1 MKEHHVARKSRIVVL
16 GASFGGLTV
25 AYELGRILPPR
36 RREIT
41 VVSRD
46 EHFVFIPSLPWVALG
61 QRTMQQ
67 ISFPLERSP
76 GGRGIRF
83 VHGTA
88 SRIDPNGQR
97 VYVGET
103 ALDYDFLVIAT
114 GHRSA
119 NEAVPGLGPFDGP
132 GHSLMSPPETEEA
145 RDTWATF
152 LDDPGP
158 VVVGCAPGASCL
170 GPAYEFAFEID
181 HALKKRKMRHRV
193 PITFVT
199 PEPFLGHFGVGG
211 MGRARQFLEGEF
223 EHRDITYHT
232 SVAVSKITD
241 ASVELADGKTFESR
255 YSLII
260 PPLAGVK
267 AIADSPGLGNPKGFV
282 PVDDGYRH
290 GEFDNVYAV
299 GVAVAYPPVDETPV
313 PVNFPKTGHMTVQM
327 GRAAAR
333 NIAADIQGGER
344 ATRPPFVHCI
354 MDMGDRAA
362 RMRADPVRPPRN
374 RVGLSVGRRWLW
386 AKRAYERYFLW
397 KMKAGNTWLP

>member
-1 MKEHHVARKSRIVVL
+1 MSKDARIVVV
-16 GASFGGLTV
+16 GGSFGGLTA
-25 AYELGRILPPR
+25 AYKLSHILPSR

-41 VVSRD
+41 IVARDSR
-46 EHFVFIPSLPWVALG
+46 FVFIPSLPWVALG
-61 QRTMQQ
+61 QRTMAQ
-67 ISFPLERSP
+67 ISFPVKRSLES
-76 GGRGIRF
+76 RGIGF
-83 VHGTA
+83 VHGAA
-88 SRIDPNGQR
+88 SRIDPNEQR

-103 ALDYDFLVIAT
+103 TLDYDFLVIAT

-145 RDTWATF
+145 RDTWLKF

-158 VVVGCAPGASCL
+158 VVVGCAAGASCL

-181 HALKKRKMRHRV
+181 HALKQRNMRHQV

-223 EHRDITYHT
+223 EHRDIKYHT

-241 ASVELADGKTFESR
+241 SSVELADGVTFDSR
-255 YSLII
+255 YSLVI

-282 PVDDGYRH
+282 PVDDTYRH
-290 GEFDNVYAV
+290 KEFDNVYAV
-299 GVAVAYPPVDETPV
+299 GVAVAYPPVDQTPV

-327 GRAAAR
+327 AKAAAK
-333 NIAADIQGGER
+333 NIACDLQGGER
-344 ATRPPFVHCI
+344 VTRPPFVHCI
-354 MDMGDRAA
+354 MDMGDTAA
-362 RMRADPVRPPRN
+362 RMQADPVRPPRN
-374 RVGLSVGRRWLW
+374 RVGMSVGRRWLW
-386 AKRAYERYFLW
+386 AKRAYERYFLL
-397 KMKAGNTWLP
+397 KMKTGNTWLP